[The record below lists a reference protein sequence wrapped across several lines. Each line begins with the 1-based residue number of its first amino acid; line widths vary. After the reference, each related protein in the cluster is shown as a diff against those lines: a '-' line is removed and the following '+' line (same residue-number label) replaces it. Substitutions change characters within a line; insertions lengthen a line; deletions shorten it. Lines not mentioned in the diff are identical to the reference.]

1 MKPMYDYFYITYSNV
16 YTSQYNK
23 ALKFGD
29 SVQQQGKNQFTE
41 AAQNL
46 DMQNSSSKQHGTSLA
61 QTLKVRWKARQEIKK
76 KRLSGN

>member
-1 MKPMYDYFYITYSNV
+1 M

-29 SVQQQGKNQFTE
+29 SVQQQGKNQFTQ

-76 KRLSGN
+76 KTFRQLIGTFEEEISST